1 MKFSFVE
8 NIQPYENSW
17 EYDLYEYDDEIQ
29 LGDSESHICTVR
41 IIMIKP
47 HEVYIRKGL
56 TDKMFYVAVGDFEKC
71 KYSKDELRKPI
82 MDFVKDEIIQFEN
95 KDQIVVLFS

>member
-29 LGDSESHICTVR
+29 LGDIESHICTVR
-41 IIMIKP
+41 ILMIKP
-47 HEVYIRKGL
+47 HEIYAQKGIA
-56 TDKMFYVAVGDFEKC
+56 DKMFYVVVEKFEKG
-71 KYSKDELRKPI
+71 KYQRQELKESI
-82 MDFVKDEIIQFEN
+82 ENFVKEEIIEFEN